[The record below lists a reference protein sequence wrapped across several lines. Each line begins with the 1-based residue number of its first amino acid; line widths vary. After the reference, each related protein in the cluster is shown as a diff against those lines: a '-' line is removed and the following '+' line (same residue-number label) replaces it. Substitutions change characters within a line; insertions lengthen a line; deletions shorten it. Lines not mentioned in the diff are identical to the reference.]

1 MDMNRVDGT
10 GKNALGKGEEFI
22 GKVTNQPG
30 VQTQGLADQVVGAA
44 QNLYGRTKD
53 GFNEAVDR
61 LPDALSDAADLS
73 QRAYQ
78 ESSQQVGARVSKQP
92 IETLLLAGAIGYLV
106 GWAVH
111 RSAR

>member
-10 GKNALGKGEEFI
+10 VKNAVGKGEEFLGKI
-22 GKVTNQPG
+22 GDKPG
-30 VQTQGLADQVVGAA
+30 VQAQGLADQVVGTA
-44 QNLYGRTKD
+44 QNIYGRTRD

-61 LPDALSDAADLS
+61 IPDALSDAADMG
-73 QRAYQ
+73 QRAYKD
-78 ESSQQVGARVSKQP
+78 SSRQLAVQVGKQP
-92 IETLLLAGAIGYLV
+92 IETLLLVGALGYLV